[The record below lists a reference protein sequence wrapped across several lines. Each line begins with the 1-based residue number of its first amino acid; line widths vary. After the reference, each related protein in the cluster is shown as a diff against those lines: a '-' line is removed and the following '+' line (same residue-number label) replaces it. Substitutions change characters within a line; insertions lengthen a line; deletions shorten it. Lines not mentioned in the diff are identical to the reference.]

1 MAQDDHFMTFADWQ
15 LLGPEAAA
23 REIRRRVEERFNPQQ
38 RRAVFAAVPEEAALA
53 AAFASAPPTAPLRGV
68 PYVLKDMFDVAG
80 LPTFAGSSFLP
91 EVRPAPAQESQ
102 IVRTLR
108 EAGAVL
114 SGKTHLFE
122 FAWGLTGQNANYGD
136 CEHPGFP
143 GRTTGGSSSGSAAA
157 VAAGV
162 VPLAIGT
169 DTGGSIRVPA
179 AFCGLFGYRGTPR
192 EAWIADG
199 VPLSPSFDTIG
210 WLTRSAADMRSALSA
225 LVGLE
230 ASPARPRGCYLEM
243 PGLDP
248 EVASACAAAAGAF
261 AGPAD
266 SLTRGELVERFAPAA
281 EIYGVLAGT
290 ETWKIHRK
298 WADRYRA
305 RYGPLVQDRLDRARA
320 ISLAQ
325 VAAVEPS
332 QAVLKRAWAEF
343 FQAHDFL
350 VMAATPFPA
359 LSREGFT
366 PANRLAMLGLT
377 GPASL
382 AGLPVLTI
390 PVPLPSGMTTALQI
404 IVNHPRSPVIPWAL
418 GAAQS
423 SA

>member
-1 MAQDDHFMTFADWQ
+1 MTFADWQ

-23 REIRRRVEERFNPQQ
+23 REIHRRVQERLSPVQ
-38 RRAVFAAVPEEAALA
+38 RRAVFAALPDEAALA
-53 AAFASAPPTAPLRGV
+53 TAFASAPPAVPLRGV
-68 PYVLKDMFDVAG
+68 PYVLKDMFDVHG

-91 EVRPAPAQESQ
+91 EVRPAPAEESRA
-102 IVRTLR
+102 VRGMR
-108 EAGAVL
+108 DAGAVL
-114 SGKTHLFE
+114 AGKTHLFE
-122 FAWGLTGQNANYGD
+122 FAWGLTGQNAHYGD
-136 CEHPGFP
+136 CEHPRFP

-157 VAAGV
+157 VAAGI

-179 AFCGLFGYRGTPR
+179 AFCGLLGFRGLPR
-192 EAWIADG
+192 DPWIADG
-199 VPLSPSFDTIG
+199 VPLAPAFDTFG
-210 WLTRSAADMRSALSA
+210 WFTADAADMRAAIGA

-230 ASPARPRGCYLEM
+230 AAVGRPRGCYLEM
-243 PGLDP
+243 PGLEPD
-248 EVASACAAAAGAF
+248 VATACAEAAGAF
-261 AGPAD
+261 APAAD
-266 SLTRGELVERFAPAA
+266 SLTRGELVTRFAPAA
-281 EIYGVLAGT
+281 EVYGVLAGT

-305 RYGPLVQDRLDRARA
+305 RYGPLIQDRLDRARA

-332 QAVLKRAWAEF
+332 QASLKRAWTDY
-343 FQAHDFL
+343 FQSHDFL

-359 LSREGFT
+359 LTREGYS

-382 AGLPVLTI
+382 GGYPVLTL
-390 PVPLPSGMTTALQI
+390 PVPLPSGLTTGLQI
-404 IVNHPRSPVIPWAL
+404 IVNHPRSPVISWAL
-418 GAAQS
+418 ETVQS